1 VQRIHILLS
10 LLVAWPATAMLAQ
23 APASALK
30 PDPELKQ
37 ALVQEGHLA
46 GADNVRLFYRRVG
59 EGSDFIVLLH
69 GGPGASLANGEFLGD
84 TLADKEH
91 TVVMYDQRG
100 GGRSDVVKD
109 PSMLTAASHVRDLE
123 ALREH
128 FGIQKMSLIGISW
141 GSVLAA
147 LYADAHPERVGRIVF
162 LDPMWAAN
170 KPYEQQREEKIES
183 LIAPKDAARL
193 KEIENEWGTAIDDR
207 IRALC
212 MERFRIL
219 LGPYFFNPKSYDAS
233 RPEATIA
240 GREVAGLCGEP
251 PAAIRNLDLVADA
264 VMSSLGDFD
273 LRPMLA
279 KLKVPVLVVE
289 GEKTNVPLD
298 ATREWVKAIPGAR
311 LLLIPDAGHMAL
323 EEKPEAIHEIGAFLN
338 GQWPHTANEIRGSR

>member
-1 VQRIHILLS
+1 
-10 LLVAWPATAMLAQ
+10 MLAQ

-183 LIAPKDAARL
+183 LIAPKDAA
-193 KEIENEWGTAIDDR
+193 
-207 IRALC
+207 
-212 MERFRIL
+212 
-219 LGPYFFNPKSYDAS
+219 
-233 RPEATIA
+233 
-240 GREVAGLCGEP
+240 
-251 PAAIRNLDLVADA
+251 
-264 VMSSLGDFD
+264 
-273 LRPMLA
+273 
-279 KLKVPVLVVE
+279 
-289 GEKTNVPLD
+289 
-298 ATREWVKAIPGAR
+298 PGAVH
-311 LLLIPDAGHMAL
+311 G
-323 EEKPEAIHEIGAFLN
+323 EISY
-338 GQWPHTANEIRGSR
+338 PSGSVFFQS